1 MGASREGKL
10 GFSRIYIEWQFS
22 HCFLQSLGET
32 VILGGIKFLSLENNP
47 SVFLTRGCFR
57 ES

>member
-10 GFSRIYIEWQFS
+10 GFSRIYIERQFS

-32 VILGGIKFLSLENNP
+32 VILGGIKFLYLENNP
-47 SVFLTRGCFR
+47 SVFLT
-57 ES
+57 